1 MSCNRKTY
9 MLLVEYDGSLFHGW
23 QRQLNAPSV
32 QEELERALF
41 ALLGRHIAV
50 MGAGRTDAGVHALGQ
65 ICHFRCAC
73 SIPPDRF
80 AYALNHLL
88 PEGVRIQ
95 RSMEVP
101 PVFHARYWAMGKHY
115 RYRIH
120 LSAFPSALERQ
131 RAWQL
136 RPPLDIS
143 AMERAGKAF
152 LGTHDFRGFAAS
164 GSQVKSTVRTVYDIR
179 LTRQGS
185 DLVLD
190 YWGNGFLYNMV
201 RIITGTLVAVGQ
213 GKLKAED
220 LPGIIAAGDRKAAG
234 ITAPPQGLY
243 LVRVFYPAM
252 VTHFCHSKSRPLPHA
267 VFPKIKRLQ
276 RIRACH
282 KRGRVFVRKTGKN
295 GENIFLQIG
304 EIS

>member
-1 MSCNRKTY
+1 MSCERKTY

-32 QEELERALF
+32 QEELEKALF
-41 ALLGRHIAV
+41 ALLGQHVAV
-50 MGAGRTDAGVHALGQ
+50 TGAGRTDAGVHALGQ
-65 ICHFRCAC
+65 VCHFRCVS

-88 PEGVRIQ
+88 PEGVRVQ

-101 PVFHARYWAMGKHY
+101 PVFHARYWAAGKHY

-120 LSAFPSALERQ
+120 LSMFPSALERQ

-136 RPPLDIS
+136 RPPLDFS
-143 AMERAGKAF
+143 AMERASRAF

-164 GSQVKSTVRTVYDIR
+164 GSQVKSTVRTIYDIR
-179 LTRQGS
+179 LTRQGC
-185 DLVLD
+185 DWVLD

-213 GKLKAED
+213 GKLDPEE
-220 LPGIIAAGDRKAAG
+220 LPGLIASGDRKAAG
-234 ITAPPQGLY
+234 MTAPPQGLY
-243 LVRVFYPAM
+243 LVKVFYPAM
-252 VTHFCHSKSRPLPHA
+252 VTRFCHSKSRRLPA
-267 VFPKIKRLQ
+267 VICPKTKRLQ
-276 RIRACH
+276 RSRVCH
-282 KRGRVFVRKTGKN
+282 KRGRVFVRKTGEN
-295 GENIFLQIG
+295 GEKFFRQIG